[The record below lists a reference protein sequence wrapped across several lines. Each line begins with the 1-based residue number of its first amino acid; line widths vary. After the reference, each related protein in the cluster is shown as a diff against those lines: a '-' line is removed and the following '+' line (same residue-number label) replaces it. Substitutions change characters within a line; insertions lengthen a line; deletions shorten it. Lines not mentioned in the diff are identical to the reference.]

1 MILVDTSVWVDH
13 FKNRNEALVC
23 LLLSDSALIH
33 PLIIAELACGTPPAP
48 RTQTLNNLRQ
58 LRLCN
63 QAGLQEVEEFI
74 EREALYGLGC
84 GLIDLQLLA
93 SVLIT
98 PGAKLWTLD
107 KRLARLAGRFGVDY
121 PTSPTAN

>member
-13 FKNRNEALVC
+13 FKTRNEDLVC
-23 LLLSDSALIH
+23 LLLADSVLIH

-63 QAGLQEVEEFI
+63 QAGLQEVEQFI
-74 EREALYGLGC
+74 ERETLFGLGC

-98 PGAKLWTLD
+98 PGTKLWTLD
-107 KRLARLAGRFGVDY
+107 KRLARLAERFGVAY
-121 PTSPTAN
+121 QTPPTEN

>member
-1 MILVDTSVWVDH
+1 MILVDTSVWGDH
-13 FKNRNEALVC
+13 FKNRNEDLVR
-23 LLLSDSALIH
+23 LLVSDLALIH
-33 PLIIAELACGTPPAP
+33 PLIIAELACGTPAAP

-58 LRLCN
+58 LRHCK

-93 SVLIT
+93 FVFIT
-98 PGAKLWTLD
+98 PGAKLCTLD
-107 KRLARLAGRFGVDY
+107 KRLAKSAERFGVAY
-121 PTSPTAN
+121 QASQSTN

>member
-13 FKNRNEALVC
+13 FKNRNEDLVR
-23 LLLSDSALIH
+23 LLVSDSALIH

-74 EREALYGLGC
+74 ERELLYGFSC
-84 GLIDLQLLA
+84 GLIDPTT
-93 SVLIT
+93 LI
-98 PGAKLWTLD
+98 
-107 KRLARLAGRFGVDY
+107 F
-121 PTSPTAN
+121 

>member
-1 MILVDTSVWVDH
+1 MILVDTSVWVSH
-13 FKNRNEALVC
+13 FKNRNEDLVR
-23 LLLSDSALIH
+23 LLLSDSVLIH

-58 LRLCN
+58 LRPCN

-98 PGAKLWTLD
+98 PGARMWTLD
-107 KRLARLAGRFGVDY
+107 KRLTRLVERFGAAY
-121 PTSPTAN
+121 QASPTAN

>member
-1 MILVDTSVWVDH
+1 M
-13 FKNRNEALVC
+13 
-23 LLLSDSALIH
+23 
-33 PLIIAELACGTPPAP
+33 
-48 RTQTLNNLRQ
+48 TQTLNNLCQ
-58 LRLCN
+58 LRLSN

-107 KRLARLAGRFGVDY
+107 KRLARLAERLGVDY
-121 PTSPTAN
+121 

>member
-1 MILVDTSVWVDH
+1 MILVDTSVWGDH
-13 FKNRNEALVC
+13 FKDRNQDLVR
-23 LLLSDSALIH
+23 LLLSDSVLIH
-33 PLIIAELACGTPPAP
+33 PLIIAELACGAPPAP

-63 QAGLQEVEEFI
+63 QAGLQELEEFI
-74 EREALYGLGC
+74 ERNALFGLGC

-107 KRLARLAGRFGVDY
+107 KRLAKLAERFRVDCW
-121 PTSPTAN
+121 S

>member
-1 MILVDTSVWVDH
+1 MRFTLFSTSYGP
-13 FKNRNEALVC
+13 EQPAL
-23 LLLSDSALIH
+23 
-33 PLIIAELACGTPPAP
+33 
-48 RTQTLNNLRQ
+48 LRC
-58 LRLCN
+58 CN

-107 KRLARLAGRFGVDY
+107 KRLAKLAERFGVDCW
-121 PTSPTAN
+121 S

>member
-48 RTQTLNNLRQ
+48 RNQTLNNLRQ

-74 EREALYGLGC
+74 DREALYGLGC
-84 GLIDLQLLA
+84 GLIDLQLLT

>member
-1 MILVDTSVWVDH
+1 MILVDTSVWVNH
-13 FKNRNEALVC
+13 FKNRNENLVRI
-23 LLLSDSALIH
+23 LLLDSVLIH
-33 PLIIAELACGTPPAP
+33 PLIIAELACGTPPSP

-63 QAGLQEVEEFI
+63 QASLQEVENFI
-74 EREALYGLGC
+74 EREALFGLGC

-98 PGAKLWTLD
+98 PSAKLWTLD
-107 KRLARLAGRFGVDY
+107 KRLAKLAERFDIAY
-121 PTSPTAN
+121 QTSPTAS

>member
-1 MILVDTSVWVDH
+1 VILVDTSVWVNH
-13 FKNRNEALVC
+13 FKSRNEDLVR

-33 PLIIAELACGTPPAP
+33 PLVIAELACGTPPAP
-48 RTQTLNNLRQ
+48 RSQTLDNLRQ

-63 QAGLQEVEEFI
+63 LASLQEVEAFI
-74 EREALYGLGC
+74 EREALFGLGC

-107 KRLARLAGRFGVDY
+107 KRLAKLAERFGVAY
-121 PTSPTAN
+121 PTSSGVN

>member
-13 FKNRNEALVC
+13 FKNRNEDLVC
-23 LLLSDSALIH
+23 LLVSDSVLIH
-33 PLIIAELACGTPPAP
+33 PLIIAELTCGTPPAP

-58 LRLCN
+58 LRNCN
-63 QAGLQEVEEFI
+63 QAGLQDVEDFI

-93 SVLIT
+93 SILIT

-107 KRLARLAGRFGVDY
+107 KRLARLAERFGVGY
-121 PTSPTAN
+121 QISPTAK

>member
-13 FKNRNEALVC
+13 FKNRNDDLVR
-23 LLLSDSALIH
+23 LLLADSALIH

-48 RTQTLNNLRQ
+48 RSQTLNNLRQ
-58 LRLCN
+58 LRTCN
-63 QAGLQEVEEFI
+63 QASLQEVETFI
-74 EREALYGLGC
+74 ERETLYGLGC

-98 PGAKLWTLD
+98 PGTKLWTLD
-107 KRLARLAGRFGVDY
+107 KRLARLAERFNVAY
-121 PTSPTAN
+121 QTSPAAN

>member
-23 LLLSDSALIH
+23 LLVSDSALMH
-33 PLIIAELACGTPPAP
+33 PPIIAELACGTPPAP
-48 RTQTLNNLRQ
+48 RNKTLNNLRQ

-74 EREALYGLGC
+74 DREALYGLGC